1 MPIANLL
8 SAWLLLIS
16 QSRWTRLSIEV
27 HLHGGQAYA
36 ETNGNNNEL
45 KANAVMK
52 EAPTEAAPSEEQ
64 GQSTKS
70 SVWRQQSRDSGKKKL
85 SLSRSEGVV

>member
-1 MPIANLL
+1 MEDKLIAE
-8 SAWLLLIS
+8 I
-16 QSRWTRLSIEV
+16 
-27 HLHGGQAYA
+27 
-36 ETNGNNNEL
+36 NGNNNEL

-70 SVWRQQSRDSGKKKL
+70 SVWRQQSRDSGKKKVE
-85 SLSRSEGVV
+85 SI